1 MKMLI
6 YILSILLEVRKFF
19 QRKTTKPSSYKM
31 CDSLTHT
38 KTCYTEKYIAT
49 HKKEEIL
56 FFFFLLKSYNKFGR
70 KTMKLD
76 K

>member
-1 MKMLI
+1 MLI
-6 YILSILLEVRKFF
+6 YVLSILLGVRKLF

-31 CDSLTHT
+31 CDSFTHR
-38 KTCYTEKYIAT
+38 KTCYAEKYIAT
-49 HKKEEIL
+49 HKKEEML
-56 FFFFLLKSYNKFGR
+56 FFFLLKSYNKFGS